1 MNAIT
6 SRFTSR
12 KIPITVEGTQHLDKQ
27 FTPLESRII
36 LKTKKKLLLFDDDE
50 KSAFQDAS
58 ASQISFRVQKISH
71 NQYLKK
77 KPLFTGKEET
87 HSLITRKRKKVTRS
101 AERQSAHTRA

>member
-27 FTPLESRII
+27 FTLESRII

-58 ASQISFRVQKISH
+58 ASQISIQVQKIS
-71 NQYLKK
+71 
-77 KPLFTGKEET
+77 
-87 HSLITRKRKKVTRS
+87 
-101 AERQSAHTRA
+101 

>member
-27 FTPLESRII
+27 FTLESRIV
-36 LKTKKKLLLFDDDE
+36 LKTKKNCFDDDE
-50 KSAFQDAS
+50 KSAFHQDAS

-71 NQYLKK
+71 DKYLKK

>member
-27 FTPLESRII
+27 FTLESRIV
-36 LKTKKKLLLFDDDE
+36 LKTKKTASDDDE
-50 KSAFQDAS
+50 KSAFHQDAS

-71 NQYLKK
+71 DKYLKK